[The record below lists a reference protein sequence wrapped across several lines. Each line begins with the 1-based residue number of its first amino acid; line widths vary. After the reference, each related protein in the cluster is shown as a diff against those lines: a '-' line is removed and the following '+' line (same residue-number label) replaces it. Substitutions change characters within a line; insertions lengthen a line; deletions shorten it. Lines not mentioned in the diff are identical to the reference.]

1 MVVMKH
7 PALTLV
13 AMSSPAAAAPRHAP
27 DWLILTIACVAQ
39 FMVVLDVSV
48 VNVALPHMGH
58 DLRLS
63 ENKAQWIINAYVLT
77 FAGFLLLGGRAA
89 DLFGRRKVYL
99 VGIAVF
105 TLASIA
111 AGFAHNGSQ
120 MIIARAIQ
128 GLGGAILS
136 PATLTII
143 VTTFH
148 GPRLPKAIGAW
159 SAVAGAGGAVGG
171 LAGGLLTGYAN
182 WRWVFFVNV
191 PFGIAAAV
199 VAGMYLQERRNQDSA
214 FKLDVTGAILVTGG
228 LTALIY
234 GVVNTT
240 SSSWTSSSTLSWL
253 CASAVLLIG
262 FILWEARVASHPLV
276 PFRIFQS
283 RPLTI
288 ANIVMVLAG
297 GAFFAMWYFLTYY
310 FQNILGYDAVRA
322 GFAFLPMAV
331 GIIIGAQLSS
341 RLLVKVGVRPLLL
354 VGAAFAT
361 IGFFWL
367 SLITPTSSYWANIL
381 APAFLCSFAMG
392 LLFAPLATAATANVE
407 RADAGLASGIL
418 NTARQV
424 GGSLSLAILG
434 TVAYD
439 RTQAYVRAVSQNT
452 HPPVLTKLAY
462 VAGYNRAFEISAA
475 ITMLAFVVSWALPAK
490 VGHHSSHAQPTDP
503 AAAAA
508 GSGH

>member
-1 MVVMKH
+1 
-7 PALTLV
+7 
-13 AMSSPAAAAPRHAP
+13 
-27 DWLILTIACVAQ
+27 
-39 FMVVLDVSV
+39 
-48 VNVALPHMGH
+48 
-58 DLRLS
+58 
-63 ENKAQWIINAYVLT
+63 
-77 FAGFLLLGGRAA
+77 
-89 DLFGRRKVYL
+89 
-99 VGIAVF
+99 
-105 TLASIA
+105 
-111 AGFAHNGSQ
+111 
-120 MIIARAIQ
+120 
-128 GLGGAILS
+128 
-136 PATLTII
+136 
-143 VTTFH
+143 
-148 GPRLPKAIGAW
+148 
-159 SAVAGAGGAVGG
+159 
-171 LAGGLLTGYAN
+171 
-182 WRWVFFVNV
+182 VNV

-199 VAGMYLQERRNQDSA
+199 IAGIYLQERRNQDAA
-214 FKLDVTGAILVTGG
+214 FKLDVTGAVLVTGG

-240 SSSWTSSSTLSWL
+240 SSSWTSTSTLSWIFG
-253 CASAVLLIG
+253 SVVMLIG
-262 FILWEARVASHPLV
+262 FIFWEARVASHPLV

-283 RPLTI
+283 RPLSI
-288 ANIVMVLAG
+288 ANIVMLLAG

-322 GFAFLPMAV
+322 GFAFLPMAI

-354 VGAAFAT
+354 VGSAFAT
-361 IGFFWL
+361 IGFVWL

-381 APAFLCSFAMG
+381 LPAFLCSFAMG

-439 RTQAYVRAVSQNT
+439 RTQSYVRAVSQNA
-452 HPPVLTKLAY
+452 HPAALTQKLAY

-475 ITMLAFVVSWALPAK
+475 ITFVAFIVSWALPAK
-490 VGHHSSHAQPTDP
+490 VGHHSQHAQPVDP